1 MFLPLSCFHVPKE
14 QPQPSTFLPG
24 PRTGLSSRLLQLRKL
39 LWKEEETLAVAG
51 GGLVLAWGAFSGLVW
66 AQQCMLA
73 LGFFGTCEVPKA
85 WVETLLC
92 HQVFLA
98 VPGAFTAS

>member
-51 GGLVLAWGAFSGLVW
+51 GGLF
-66 AQQCMLA
+66 
-73 LGFFGTCEVPKA
+73 
-85 WVETLLC
+85 
-92 HQVFLA
+92 
-98 VPGAFTAS
+98 